1 MKCQEI
7 NVNPDVLKIL
17 KNNNWSPDRNIDISS
32 ILDYLK
38 EKHFPPIT
46 KEQARFLKNFAN
58 MEICFENIN
67 SSNSYS
73 IRFFKEDYLASKY
86 WLEKYEN
93 YTGEQL
99 LPIGFIEY
107 DDIFLLMDNTLKIYG
122 AFECDIAFL
131 GENIFEVLE
140 ILYQDKKII
149 WNRIHD

>member
-1 MKCQEI
+1 MSSDNLI
-7 NVNPDVLKIL
+7 TIL
-17 KNNNWSPDRNIDISS
+17 RNNNWTPDRYTDISA

-38 EKHFPPIT
+38 ENHFPPIT
-46 KEQARFLKNFAN
+46 EEQARFLKNFAN
-58 MEICFENIN
+58 MEIIFQNIN
-67 SSNSYS
+67 FSNTYT
-73 IRFFKEDYLASKY
+73 IRLFKEDYLISKY

-93 YTGEQL
+93 YTGKQL

-131 GENIFEVLE
+131 GENIFEVLD

-149 WNRIHD
+149 WNRIDD